1 MLAHLSP
8 GIINPVPDGNFN
20 ELFWI
25 TVLDGVTSIT
35 LLHLITLDRVGGLSA
50 MGEAKLRW
58 KKDQTQYK
66 QAKQQERYMW
76 CGVMLCDLRDV
87 T

>member
-1 MLAHLSP
+1 M
-8 GIINPVPDGNFN
+8 PDRHFN

-25 TVLDGVTSIT
+25 TVLDRVTSIT
-35 LLHLITLDRVGGLSA
+35 LLHFTLDRVGGLSA

-66 QAKQQERYMW
+66 QAKQQERY
-76 CGVMLCDLRDV
+76 L
-87 T
+87 